1 MRHSIQQVE
10 AGQRPIMVL
19 DAAAAAAMTGP
30 ASMDA
35 IAPAQDW
42 RAYWPEVDRKR
53 RDEAPWSQIAA

>member
-1 MRHSIQQVE
+1 
-10 AGQRPIMVL
+10 MVL